1 MDFEDRYPEY
11 ASVAELVRRAH
22 AERSIYIAHFIAECV
37 ERVAKG
43 FRGFVNAVL
52 DAERDWHQLEAE
64 SFARHA
70 AKRY

>member
-1 MDFEDRYPEY
+1 MDFEKRYPEY
-11 ASVAELVRRAH
+11 ASIAELVRHAQ
-22 AERSIYIAHFIAECV
+22 AERSIYIAHVIAGLV
-37 ERVAKG
+37 ERAGKAVKG
-43 FRGFVNAVL
+43 LMDAVL